1 MKIGLG
7 IVAGLLVIGLAVW
20 WSMRPAADRFD
31 YAAAF
36 EQPTAS
42 PVAAG
47 DVVDVKALAGR
58 TEEEVAALLGAPAQ
72 CEKALHSRR
81 CSYAQAP
88 VEIVFIDGRA
98 DWMTIRV
105 YDSELP
111 LLPDALARFGLPVSE
126 PAESDLHQSI
136 WREIAGLKEVR
147 LVGDENGVMYVRI
160 KALTP

>member
-88 VEIVFIDGRA
+88 VEIVFIDGLRQRTAAAAGRA
-98 DWMTIRV
+98 GAFR
-105 YDSELP
+105 
-111 LLPDALARFGLPVSE
+111 
-126 PAESDLHQSI
+126 PAGE
-136 WREIAGLKEVR
+136 RAG
-147 LVGDENGVMYVRI
+147 GV
-160 KALTP
+160 